1 MVLRI
6 KNGIKQIN
14 PYQYAKRD
22 DIKELIIADTV
33 EVIGDGAFSGC
44 TNLEKITWGSSIH
57 TIGRDA
63 FTRCISL
70 ESLHLP
76 DSLKWVGGEAF
87 ASSGLT
93 YVEFEDND
101 DVYIENGAFA
111 FCTRLTCAIL
121 PNGLNDICGGT
132 FLGCTKLEDVFIPGT
147 VKSIGMMAFDEAAAE
162 EVELPNSIET
172 IYHFAFSKSKLIS
185 IAVPNSVLEIRQSAF
200 GHCSDLRSVDIGK
213 SVVCIGRK
221 AFEDCLALSEVTFRS
236 TIIGS
241 IGASVFKGCTN
252 LKRINVPACA
262 MGTYKRLLPKYL
274 HKKLVGFV

>member
-1 MVLRI
+1 MILII
-6 KNGIKQIN
+6 KDGTKSID

-63 FTRCISL
+63 FSRCISL

-76 DSLKWVGGEAF
+76 DSLKWVGGDAF

-162 EVELPNSIET
+162 EIELPNSIET
-172 IYHFAFSKSKLIS
+172 IYHFAFNKSKLIR
-185 IAVPNSVLEIRQSAF
+185 IVVPNSVLEIRQSAF

-213 SVVCIGRK
+213 SVECIGRK
-221 AFEDCLALSEVTFRS
+221 AFEDCLALTDVTFTRS
-236 TIIGS
+236 VIKYIEDG
-241 IGASVFKGCTN
+241 IFDNCTN
-252 LKRINVPACA
+252 LKRINVPASA
-262 MGTYKRLLPKYL
+262 IDTYKRLLPKDL
-274 HKKLVGFV
+274 HKKLVGF

>member
-1 MVLRI
+1 MKLQI
-6 KNGIKQIN
+6 KDGTKLIN
-14 PYQYAKRD
+14 PYQYANRS
-22 DIKELIIADTV
+22 DIIELIIADTV
-33 EVIGDGAFSGC
+33 EEIGDGAFSGC

-76 DSLKWVGGEAF
+76 DSLKWVGGDAF

-162 EVELPNSIET
+162 EIELPNSIET
-172 IYHFAFSKSKLIS
+172 IYHFAFNKSKLIS
-185 IAVPNSVLEIRQSAF
+185 IVVPNSVLEIRQSAF

-236 TIIGS
+236 TTIDF
-241 IGASVFKGCTN
+241 IGANVLKGCKN
-252 LKRINVPACA
+252 LKRINVPASA
-262 MGTYKRLLPKYL
+262 MDKYKSLLRKHL
-274 HKKLVGFV
+274 HKKLVGF